1 MLQMVRHIFLII
13 TSLVLCSCN
22 NHFQFKGFIVPTG
35 DAVNKRFGQSLEM
48 HQDLNCG
55 AVESNDEYL
64 FYVATDPQ
72 IDKTHENL
80 SIFNDALRNDESASF
95 GVILGDCIDVKDNL
109 PKYLE
114 ALSYHSEKHSYDSK
128 IFHIAGNHDLY
139 FDGWEDFKNLI
150 GPSVYWFEVI
160 FPGGKDLFISL
171 DTATGTLGNKQTR
184 WLKSFLTQNRQEYR
198 HCFLLT
204 HVNIFYTDNS
214 QTTSGNLPIEE
225 TYALID
231 LLGRH
236 NVSLVLQGHDH
247 YREDLTYNNVR
258 YTVLGTIKDGTDA
271 PEYLKVHVNHEG
283 VRLDWQLIN

>member
-1 MLQMVRHIFLII
+1 MVKHILLII
-13 TSLVLCSCN
+13 TSVALCSCN

-35 DAVNKRFGQSLEM
+35 DVVDQRFEESREIN
-48 HQDLNCG
+48 HDLKYA
-55 AVESNDEYL
+55 AVEAQDEYL
-64 FYVATDPQ
+64 FYVATDPHVK
-72 IDKTHENL
+72 DTHENL
-80 SIFNDALRNDESASF
+80 DIFNNALRNDDSASF
-95 GVILGDCIDVKDNL
+95 GVILRDCIDVKDNF

-114 ALSYHSEKHSYDSK
+114 SLAYHSEKHSSDPR
-128 IFHIAGNHDLY
+128 IFHIAGNHDLF
-139 FDGWEDFKNLI
+139 FDGWEQFKQMI

-184 WLKSFLTQNRQEYR
+184 WLKSFLSENRQEYR
-198 HCFLLT
+198 HCIILT

-236 NVSLVLQGHDH
+236 DVSLVLQGHDH

-258 YTVLGTIKDGTDA
+258 YVVLGAIKDGTDR
-271 PEYLKVHVNHEG
+271 PEYLKISVAQDDIC
-283 VRLDWQLIN
+283 LDWQYIH